1 MTTAVQLKAT
11 ARRLT
16 SQDASF
22 IYGESFHGPM
32 HIGSLV
38 LLDGP
43 LTRAQLADHVERR
56 LHLVPRYRQRLAQ
69 VPFNL
74 NHAVWEDD
82 PNFSIDRHVFG
93 QRLPANCGEAEM
105 RAIAME
111 KHEEVLKRDRPL
123 WEMHVFEGME
133 DDKSALLWKIH
144 HCLVDGVSGIELS
157 TVMLDFEREALPPDP
172 PDEPWEPA
180 TPATPAQA
188 VTDAVFDLMQS
199 QLEMARRAQHEF
211 RDPEASR
218 TRMEMLGRAGQSM
231 VRIASEPVI
240 MAPWNIPPITFR
252 RSLEWLK
259 WEFGEVRGIK
269 GVLGGTVNDVVLAV
283 LAEGAARYL
292 RDKWTVAPGQKMRIG
307 CPVNVRK
314 GDESGALGNRV
325 SMMFPSLSAEP
336 MAAVERLNAVRVET
350 ERIKDAQEAQGLE
363 LLTENADLVPPSMT
377 AGLAAG
383 MLAQSDASAT
393 MSAFFPRPSMAA
405 PVFPTYGTGITFV
418 ATNVPGVGVPQYVAG
433 RKVTDNIGLMLL
445 GGNLGYGVAIGT
457 YNQVLYIGMMGEP
470 RVMPDLA
477 LMKQHVSDAYD
488 ELRAAAMA
496 ASPAR

>member
-1 MTTAVQLKAT
+1 MTSPVQIQAT
-11 ARRLT
+11 SRRLT
-16 SQDASF
+16 AQDASF

-43 LTRAQLADHVERR
+43 VTSAQLADHVERR
-56 LHLVPRYRQRLAQ
+56 LHLVPRYRQRLAS

-82 PNFSIDRHVFG
+82 PRFSLERHIFG
-93 QRLPANCGEAEM
+93 HRLPPNCSEEEM
-105 RAIAME
+105 RPIAMAV
-111 KHEEVLKRDRPL
+111 HEEVLKRDRPL

-133 DDKSALLWKIH
+133 DGRSALLWKIH
-144 HCLVDGVSGIELS
+144 HCLVDGVSGIELT

-172 PDEPWEPA
+172 PNTAWVAA

-188 VTDAVFDLMQS
+188 VSDAIFDLMQT
-199 QLEMARRAQHEF
+199 QMEMSRRAQQDF
-211 RDPEASR
+211 RDPVATR
-218 TRMEMLGRAGQSM
+218 TRMEMLGRVGQSLT
-231 VRIASEPVI
+231 RIASEPVV

-325 SMMFPSLSAEP
+325 SMMFPSLSAQP
-336 MAAVERLNAVRVET
+336 MPAVERLNAVRIET
-350 ERIKDAQEAQGLE
+350 ERIKEAQEAQGLE
-363 LLTENADLVPPSMT
+363 VLMENADLVPPSMA

-383 MLAQSDASAT
+383 ALLQSDAAAT
-393 MSAFFPRPSMAA
+393 ASTFFPRPAMAA
-405 PVFPTYGTGITFV
+405 PPFPTFGSGITFV
-418 ATNVPGVGVPQYVAG
+418 ATNVPGVNVPQYVAG
-433 RKVTDNIGLMLL
+433 RKVTDSIGLMLL

-457 YNQVLYIGMMGEP
+457 YNQVLYVGMMGEP

-477 LMKQHVSDAYD
+477 LMKQHVSEAYD
-488 ELRAAAMA
+488 ELKAAALA
-496 ASPAR
+496 ASNST